1 MSAVSPW
8 LTDDELAEL
17 TGYSW
22 RSKQQ
27 HALAVMGIAFKV
39 NPRGRILVLRA
50 VLGEK
55 PTQSV
60 RPDWSAMKGKAA

>member
-55 PTQSV
+55 PSQRA